1 MSFSVRSLVAW
12 LFMGEEGG
20 FWPKV
25 QNHVHPV
32 ELNVQLFLIRVFST
46 DLVVNEVGEKHR

>member
-12 LFMGEEGG
+12 LFMGEEVG

-32 ELNVQLFLIRVFST
+32 ELNLQLFLIRVFST